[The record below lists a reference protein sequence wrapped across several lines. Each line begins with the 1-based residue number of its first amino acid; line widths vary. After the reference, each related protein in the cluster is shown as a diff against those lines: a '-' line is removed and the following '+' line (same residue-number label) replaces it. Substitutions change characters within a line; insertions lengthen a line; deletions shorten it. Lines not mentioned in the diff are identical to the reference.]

1 MKILVVGGGGR
12 EHALVWKI
20 NKSPLAKEIY
30 CAPGNPGIAALA
42 QCVEIAPTDLKG
54 LLSFAEQ
61 KKIDLTVVGP
71 EVPLTEGIVDMFKV
85 AGLLIFGPE
94 KKAAALEGDK
104 TFAKDLLQEL
114 GVPTAKYKVFSN
126 AASALDY
133 VKEQEFP
140 LVIKAAGL
148 AAGKGVIIAESLQ
161 EAEKAIVD
169 IITKK
174 IFGSAGNKLIIEEF
188 LTGEEVSL
196 LAFTDGEIIIPMI
209 SAQDHKAVY
218 EGDQGPNT
226 GGMGAYAPAQ
236 ILTPTLLDEVVEKIL
251 KPIVQGLTD
260 KGINYRGILYAGLML
275 TQKGPE
281 VLEFNVRFGDPEAQV
296 VLPLLKSDIIPVM
309 LATVEGSLKDVELEW
324 YPGSAACV
332 VMAAGGYPGEY
343 KKGHVITGIESV
355 ASLEKLVVFQAGTT
369 FDNGRIVTAGG
380 RVLGVTGFGED
391 LKEALKRAYDAIEKI
406 NFTSCHY
413 RRDIGFKQVVISVQK
428 YS

>member
-20 NKSPLAKEIY
+20 NKSPLVKEIY
-30 CAPGNPGIAALA
+30 CAPGNPGIATLA
-42 QCVEIAPTDLKG
+42 QCVEIAPTDLKR

-71 EVPLTEGIVDMFKV
+71 EVPLAEGIVDMFKA

-114 GVPTAKYKVFSN
+114 GVPTAKYRVFSD
-126 AASALDY
+126 AASAVTY
-133 VKEQEFP
+133 VKEQDFP

-148 AAGKGVIIAESLQ
+148 AAGKGVIIAETLP
-161 EAEKAIVD
+161 EAEKAITE
-169 IITKK
+169 IITER
-174 IFGSAGNKLIIEEF
+174 IFGTAGNKLVVEDF
-188 LTGEEVSL
+188 LVGEEVSL

-209 SAQDHKAVY
+209 SAQDHKAAY
-218 EGDQGPNT
+218 DGDQGPNT
-226 GGMGAYAPAQ
+226 GGMGAYAPAPV
-236 ILTPTLLDEVVEKIL
+236 LTPTLLDEVVENIL
-251 KPIVQGLTD
+251 KPVVQGLAD
-260 KGINYRGILYAGLML
+260 KGINYQGILYAGLML

-281 VLEFNVRFGDPEAQV
+281 VLEFNVRFGDPETQA
-296 VLPLLKSDIIPVM
+296 VLPLLKSDIVPVM
-309 LATVEGSLKDVELEW
+309 LATAEGSLKDVELEW

-343 KKGHVITGIESV
+343 KKGHVITGIES
-355 ASLEKLVVFQAGTT
+355 ADSLKKLVVFQAGTA
-369 FDNGRIVTAGG
+369 FYNGQLVTAGG
-380 RVLGVTGFGED
+380 RVLGVTGFGD
-391 LKEALKRAYDAIEKI
+391 NLREALKRSYDAVEKI
-406 NFTSCHY
+406 SFTPCHY
-413 RRDIGFKQVVISVQK
+413 RRDIGFKAQK